1 MQTHKVRPVMK
12 FGQIIWN
19 ENDDGKDLSS
29 IGGGMT
35 VRNAAEFLLRGANS
49 VQVSQPS
56 HTAPCW
62 KAYCAH
68 EHVSC
73 SISMYGIH
81 ASSVCQYHTGK
92 KGMSNC
98 SEE

>member
-1 MQTHKVRPVMK
+1 MMGRTCQALVEERLAETL
-12 FGQIIWN
+12 
-19 ENDDGKDLSS
+19 LSFS
-29 IGGGMT
+29 Y
-35 VRNAAEFLLRGANS
+35 VGANS

-68 EHVSC
+68 GHVSC